1 MAASSSTWVATAEIF
16 STEIRSTGHSATS
29 AISRLG
35 GFSIPY
41 LVACGTS
48 LHTIGTLMLV
58 IHVLAALCLSQLPET
73 NGVDL
78 GNVSARQNE
87 ERRTISDYS
96 DRASL
101 TGETELI

>member
-1 MAASSSTWVATAEIF
+1 
-16 STEIRSTGHSATS
+16 
-29 AISRLG
+29 
-35 GFSIPY
+35 
-41 LVACGTS
+41 
-48 LHTIGTLMLV
+48 MLV